1 MASSHQLL
9 AVCSILE
16 ESLNDPDLMAALDIP
31 PAIQFRVTPLEGAA
45 GSLPVKVT
53 AVGTGFS
60 AQALSAAE
68 ETLRQHLITQLP
80 GLRTWPIADH

>member
-1 MASSHQLL
+1 MASSRQLL

-16 ESLNDPDLMAALDIP
+16 EFLNDPDLKATLDIP
-31 PAIQFRVTPLEGAA
+31 STIQFRVTPLEGAA
-45 GSLPVKVT
+45 GSLPIKVT

-60 AQALSAAE
+60 AQALYAAE

-80 GLRTWPIADH
+80 SLRTWPIADH